1 MERLNFNHLYY
12 FYIVAKEGSIK
23 TASEKLF
30 VSQPTISDQIK
41 LLEEFFECKLFERRN
56 RSLFL
61 TAEGDFALS
70 YAEGIFSQGSEL
82 TRRLRN
88 QVQMPKKSIDIGVTH
103 FMSHHFLYETILPLF
118 NQDEIL
124 VNVKE
129 GQKHLLLAD
138 LEEENLDMVF
148 TDGQDLTSNS
158 MSSYR
163 IGVNKT
169 YVVAHKKYQKYK
181 KGFPESLAKV
191 PFFNYTKNSYLKYEI
206 ELFFSKNSITP
217 KIIGEGDDRDLMEMV
232 TLQGLAFTI
241 VPEGVKNKFCSNKNL
256 VVLGEVTELQTSVWG
271 IIKKSYTGYGEKLLK
286 NKLK

>member
-23 TASEKLF
+23 AASEKLF

-41 LLEEFFECKLFERRN
+41 LLEDYFDCQLFERRN

-61 TAEGDFALS
+61 STEGEFALN
-70 YAEGIFSQGSEL
+70 YAEGIFSQGREL

-88 QVQMPKKSIDIGVTH
+88 QIQIPKKSIDIGVTH

-118 NQDEIL
+118 NQDEIV

-148 TDGQDLTSNS
+148 TDGQDLTSSS

-181 KGFPESLAKV
+181 KGFPESLAKL

-217 KIIGEGDDRDLMEMV
+217 KVIGEGDDRDLMEMV
-232 TLQGLAFTI
+232 TVQGLAFTI
-241 VPEGVKNKFCSNKNL
+241 VPEAAKQKFCTNKNL
-256 VVLGEVTELQTSVWG
+256 IVLGEIAELQTSVWG
-271 IIKKSYTGYGEKLLK
+271 IIKKNYTGYGYQLLK
-286 NKLK
+286 NKL